1 MFICCQEECRFT
13 LCFIFRTPDTLW
25 RRMYPPRPPSE
36 NEYVDSTRGKD
47 EGQIEARDDWEK
59 AYSSDDDD
67 DCDRSRSGHLINFDI
82 SHQSRPLIGKD
93 IVLFLSFQPLSVSV
107 SNP

>member
-1 MFICCQEECRFT
+1 M
-13 LCFIFRTPDTLW
+13 CFIFRTPDTLW

-36 NEYVDSTRGKD
+36 NKYVDSTRGKD

-67 DCDRSRSGHLINFDI
+67 DCDRSRSRSILTFAITN
-82 SHQSRPLIGKD
+82 Q
-93 IVLFLSFQPLSVSV
+93 
-107 SNP
+107 

>member
-1 MFICCQEECRFT
+1 
-13 LCFIFRTPDTLW
+13 
-25 RRMYPPRPPSE
+25 MYPPRPPSE

-67 DCDRSRSGHLINFDI
+67 DCDRSRSRSILTFAITN
-82 SHQSRPLIGKD
+82 
-93 IVLFLSFQPLSVSV
+93 
-107 SNP
+107 

>member
-1 MFICCQEECRFT
+1 
-13 LCFIFRTPDTLW
+13 
-25 RRMYPPRPPSE
+25 MYPPRPPSE
-36 NEYVDSTRGKD
+36 NEYVVDSTRGKD

-67 DCDRSRSGHLINFDI
+67 DCDRSRSGHLINFNI